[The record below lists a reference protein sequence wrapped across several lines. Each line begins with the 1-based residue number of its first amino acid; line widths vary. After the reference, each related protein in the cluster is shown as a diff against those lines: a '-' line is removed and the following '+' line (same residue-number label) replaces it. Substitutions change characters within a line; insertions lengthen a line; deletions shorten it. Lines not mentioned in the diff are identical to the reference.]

1 MMLAKLVLLDSNN
14 LLDINIKMVLGSFL
28 GLCVVLFAHAL
39 LNNKSNRYIFYI
51 LFLGIVIFASSL
63 LFVSTL
69 FKLIDTS
76 SFVTILL

>member
-1 MMLAKLVLLDSNN
+1 MLAKLILLDSNN
-14 LLDINIKMVLGSFL
+14 LLDINIKVVLGSFL
-28 GLCVVLFAHAL
+28 GLCTVLFAHML

-51 LFLGIVIFASSL
+51 LFSGIVIFASSL

-69 FKLIDTS
+69 FKLINTS